1 MTALKKE
8 KKREPSPERGE
19 ALAIEVGIFR
29 GLKLTSKAL
38 LFIPAATVVFS
49 VIVVI
54 ASIVI
59 VLAGKGKDKI
69 VFMDST
75 GRPSLVRADDPDR
88 IYWPEL
94 EIFCRDAVRDILNW
108 TYVEVRSQTDFA
120 GRMGRVSK
128 RFDPGSFK
136 AFYEPYRD
144 NYLKSLSDQ
153 KLIVTA
159 EWNTLK
165 DSKIRGREAVV
176 LATVRLNAV
185 RVVGEEASSEDLKIK
200 TYEIKLYKGVRSV
213 ENPFGLYIVRFSEP
227 AGG

>member
-1 MTALKKE
+1 MAVSGKE
-8 KKREPSPERGE
+8 KKE
-19 ALAIEVGIFR
+19 AAVPDGNEVLAIEVGIFR
-29 GLKLTSKAL
+29 GLKLTSRSL
-38 LFIPAATVVFS
+38 LIIPVATVVLS
-49 VIVVI
+49 IIMVV

-59 VLAGKGKDKI
+59 VVAGKGKDKI

-75 GRPSLVRADDPDR
+75 GRPSLVRVDDPDR
-88 IYWPEL
+88 IHWPEL
-94 EIFCRDAVRDILNW
+94 EIFCRDAIRDILCW
-108 TYVEVRSQTDFA
+108 TYVEVRSQGDLA
-120 GRMGRVSK
+120 SRISRVSK
-128 RFDPGSFK
+128 RFDPVSFK

-159 EWNTLK
+159 EWNALK

-176 LATVRLNAV
+176 LASVRLNAV
-185 RVVGEEASSEDLKIK
+185 RVVGEEAASEDLKVK
-200 TYEIKLYKGVRSV
+200 TYEIKLYKGARSV

>member
-1 MTALKKE
+1 MAGFGKERKKA
-8 KKREPSPERGE
+8 PAPDGGE
-19 ALAIEVGIFR
+19 AFAIEVGIFR
-29 GLKLTSKAL
+29 GLKLTSRAL
-38 LFIPAATVVFS
+38 LVIPVAT
-49 VIVVI
+49 IVLSIIMVA

-59 VLAGKGKDKI
+59 VVAGKGKDKI

-75 GRPSLVRADDPDR
+75 GRPSLIRVDDPDR
-88 IYWPEL
+88 IHWPEL
-94 EIFCRDAVRDILNW
+94 EIFCRDAIRDILGW
-108 TYVEVRSQTDFA
+108 TYVEVRSQGDLTN
-120 GRMGRVSK
+120 RISRLSK
-128 RFDPGSFK
+128 RFDPASFK

-159 EWNTLK
+159 EWNALK

-185 RVVGEEASSEDLKIK
+185 RVVGEEAAGEDLKVK
-200 TYEIKLYKGVRSV
+200 TYEIKLYKGARSV

>member
-1 MTALKKE
+1 MAVFGKRKK
-8 KKREPSPERGE
+8 KAPVPEGGE
-19 ALAIEVGIFR
+19 ALAIEIGIFR
-29 GLKLTSKAL
+29 GLKLTSRAL
-38 LFIPAATVVFS
+38 LVIPVATVVLS
-49 VIVVI
+49 IIMVV

-59 VLAGKGKDKI
+59 VVAGKGKDKI

-75 GRPSLVRADDPDR
+75 GRPSLIRVDDPDR
-88 IYWPEL
+88 IHWPEL
-94 EIFCRDAVRDILNW
+94 EIFCRDAIRDILGW
-108 TYVEVRSQTDFA
+108 TYVEVRSQGDLTN
-120 GRMGRVSK
+120 RMNRVSK

-159 EWNTLK
+159 EWNALK
-165 DSKIRGREAVV
+165 DLRIRGREAVV
-176 LATVRLNAV
+176 LASVRLNAV
-185 RVVGEEASSEDLKIK
+185 RVVGEEAASEDLKVK
-200 TYEIKLYKGVRSV
+200 TYEIKLYKGARSV